1 MNQKEL
7 KKSVLDYDIVL
18 RLHISS
24 KIFSI
29 ILPSEAF
36 AFALYLYFIFLTPEF
51 CFEYFFV
58 INLLILRFKFVVKS
72 SVGEG

>member
-1 MNQKEL
+1 VNQKEL

-36 AFALYLYFIFLTPEF
+36 AFALYLYFIFLTSEF
-51 CFEYFFV
+51 CFEYFFCHQSAYTS
-58 INLLILRFKFVVKS
+58 LLS
-72 SVGEG
+72 SWSSFL